1 MTTSDHRPIDPRS
14 AATRAKLLQGTLA
27 CLRSRGLAGTTSR
40 DIAAAAGVNVAA
52 ITYHYGSKDE
62 LVSQALLQAVR
73 AWLEPAQQVLARA
86 AGAPASI
93 ALEAIELLR
102 RSFDEASELLPAYFE
117 ALLQAPRRASLR
129 QGVEQL
135 LGELRVL
142 LRAGMQR
149 QQAAGLL
156 PAWVEPD
163 SMAALFLALAD
174 GVALHAALGPVSV
187 DHAAIAGQV
196 AHLLLAAQDG

>member
-1 MTTSDHRPIDPRS
+1 MTASDQRPIDPRS
-14 AATRAKLLQGTLA
+14 AATRARLLQGTLA

-62 LVSQALLQAVR
+62 LVSRALLQAVR
-73 AWLEPAQQVLARA
+73 AWLEPARQVLARA
-86 AGAPASI
+86 GAPAAI

-102 RSFDEASELLPAYFE
+102 RSFDDASELLPAYFE

-135 LGELRVL
+135 LGELHVL

-196 AHLLLAAQDG
+196 AHLLLATQDG

>member
-1 MTTSDHRPIDPRS
+1 MTASDQRPIDRRS

-62 LVSQALLQAVR
+62 LVSQALLAAVR
-73 AWLEPAQQVLARA
+73 AWLEPARQVLARA
-86 AGAPASI
+86 GAPAAI

-117 ALLQAPRRASLR
+117 ALLQAPRRAPLR

>member
-73 AWLEPAQQVLARA
+73 AWLEPARQVLARA
-86 AGAPASI
+86 GAPATI

>member
-1 MTTSDHRPIDPRS
+1 MTASDQRPIDPRS
-14 AATRAKLLQGTLA
+14 AATRARLLQGTLA

-62 LVSQALLQAVR
+62 LVSRALLQAVR
-73 AWLEPAQQVLARA
+73 AWLEPARQVLARA
-86 AGAPASI
+86 GAPAAI

-102 RSFDEASELLPAYFE
+102 RSFDDASELLPAYFE

-135 LGELRVL
+135 LGELHGL

-196 AHLLLAAQDG
+196 AHLLLATQDG

>member
-1 MTTSDHRPIDPRS
+1 MTASDQRPIDPRS

-27 CLRSRGLAGTTSR
+27 CLRSRGMAGTTSR

-73 AWLEPAQQVLARA
+73 AWLEPARQVLARA
-86 AGAPASI
+86 GAPAAI

>member
-73 AWLEPAQQVLARA
+73 AWLEPARQVLARA
-86 AGAPASI
+86 GAPATI

-135 LGELRVL
+135 LGELHVL
-142 LRAGMQR
+142 LRTGMQR

>member
-1 MTTSDHRPIDPRS
+1 MTASDQRPIDPRS

-27 CLRSRGLAGTTSR
+27 CLRSRGMAGTTSR

-73 AWLEPAQQVLARA
+73 AWLEPARQVLARA
-86 AGAPASI
+86 GAPAAI

-196 AHLLLAAQDG
+196 AHLLLATQDG

>member
-1 MTTSDHRPIDPRS
+1 MTASDQRPIDPRS

-27 CLRSRGLAGTTSR
+27 CLRSRGMAGTTSR

-73 AWLEPAQQVLARA
+73 AWLEPARQVLARA
-86 AGAPASI
+86 GAPAAI
-93 ALEAIELLR
+93 AVEAIELLR

>member
-1 MTTSDHRPIDPRS
+1 MTASDQRPIDPRS

-27 CLRSRGLAGTTSR
+27 CLRSRGMAGTTSR

-73 AWLEPAQQVLARA
+73 AWLEPARQVLARA
-86 AGAPASI
+86 GAPAAI

-196 AHLLLAAQDG
+196 ARLLLAAQDG

>member
-1 MTTSDHRPIDPRS
+1 MITSDHRPIDPRS

-73 AWLEPAQQVLARA
+73 AWLEPARQVLARA
-86 AGAPASI
+86 GAPATI

-142 LRAGMQR
+142 LRTGMQR

-174 GVALHAALGPVSV
+174 GVALHVALGPVSV
-187 DHAAIAGQV
+187 DYAAIAGQV

>member
-1 MTTSDHRPIDPRS
+1 MTVSDQRPIDPRS
-14 AATRAKLLQGTLA
+14 VATRAKLLQGTLA

-73 AWLEPAQQVLARA
+73 AWLEPARQVLARA
-86 AGAPASI
+86 GAPAAI

-102 RSFDEASELLPAYFE
+102 RSFDEAGELLPAYFE

-174 GVALHAALGPVSV
+174 GVALHATLGPVPV

-196 AHLLLAAQDG
+196 AHLLLAAQDS

>member
-1 MTTSDHRPIDPRS
+1 MTASDQRPIDPRS

-27 CLRSRGLAGTTSR
+27 CLRWRGMAGTTSR

-73 AWLEPAQQVLARA
+73 AWLEPARQVLARA
-86 AGAPASI
+86 GAPATI

-142 LRAGMQR
+142 LRTGMQR

-174 GVALHAALGPVSV
+174 GIALHAALGPVSV

>member
-1 MTTSDHRPIDPRS
+1 MTASDQRPIDPRS

-27 CLRSRGLAGTTSR
+27 CLRWRGMAGTTSR

-73 AWLEPAQQVLARA
+73 AWLEPARQVLAR

-135 LGELRVL
+135 LGELRAL
-142 LRAGMQR
+142 LRTGMQR

-196 AHLLLAAQDG
+196 AHLLLATQDG